1 MPEPCVLAH
10 VYSAL
15 LLCIAFWNKKL
26 KNSKA
31 MLDQLAIF
39 SNGRMYYITTAMIE
53 EGPETAFSFDLE
65 DSDVFC
71 GVMVGNN
78 GDNPSKTK

>member
-1 MPEPCVLAH
+1 
-10 VYSAL
+10 
-15 LLCIAFWNKKL
+15 
-26 KNSKA
+26 